1 MLRGILVGGR
11 TIYLLAVLVGGAVLP
26 VQVALNTLLRRYVGE
41 PMQVT
46 FISYVA
52 GSLASLAICCF
63 ARYPLPDVAALSQT
77 AWWMWVGGCLGT
89 FYVWSTIF
97 ATPRIGA
104 ALALALTI
112 AGQMIAAL
120 YLDHYGALGLT
131 RYAASPTRIAGVVL
145 VVLGVS
151 LVAYVKR

>member
-1 MLRGILVGGR
+1 MNGR
-11 TIYLLAVLVGGAVLP
+11 TIYLLAVLAGGAVLP

-46 FISYVA
+46 FISYFA
-52 GSLASLAICCF
+52 GALASLAVCF
-63 ARYPLPDVAALSQT
+63 LARYPLPTATALTQT
-77 AWWMWVGGCLGT
+77 SWWMWVGGCLGT

-112 AGQMIAAL
+112 AGQMVAAL
-120 YLDHYGALGLT
+120 FLDHYGALGLT
-131 RYAASPTRIAGVVL
+131 RYAASPTRIAGVVF

-151 LVAYVKR
+151 LVAYVRR

>member
-1 MLRGILVGGR
+1 MEGR
-11 TIYLLAVLVGGAVLP
+11 SIYLLAALAGGAILP

-46 FISYVA
+46 FVSYLA
-52 GSLASLAICCF
+52 GTLASLVICLLS
-63 ARYPLPDVAALSQT
+63 RYSLPATTSLAQT
-77 AWWMWVGGCLGT
+77 SWWMWIGGCLGT
-89 FYVWSTIF
+89 LYVWSTIF

-104 ALALALTI
+104 SLALALTI

-120 YLDHYGALGLT
+120 FLDHFGAIGLT
-131 RYAASPTRIAGVVL
+131 KYAANPTRIAGVVL

-151 LVAYVKR
+151 LVAYAKR

>member
-1 MLRGILVGGR
+1 MDGR
-11 TIYLLAVLVGGAVLP
+11 TIYLLAALIGGAILP
-26 VQVALNTLLRRYVGE
+26 VQVGLNTLLRRYVGE

-46 FISYVA
+46 FISYLA
-52 GSLASLAICCF
+52 GTLASLGICFF
-63 ARYPLPDVAALSQT
+63 ARYPLPAATSLAQT
-77 AWWMWVGGCLGT
+77 SWWMWIGGCLGT

-104 ALALALTI
+104 ALAVALTI

-120 YLDHYGALGLT
+120 FLDHYGAIGLT
-131 RYAASPTRIAGVVL
+131 KYAASPTRIIGVVF

-151 LVAYVKR
+151 LVAYAKR

>member
-1 MLRGILVGGR
+1 MNGR
-11 TIYLLAVLVGGAVLP
+11 TIYLLAALAGGAILP

-46 FISYVA
+46 FISYLA
-52 GSLASLAICCF
+52 GTLASLAICF
-63 ARYPLPDVAALSQT
+63 AARYPLPATSAIAQT
-77 AWWMWVGGCLGT
+77 SWWMWVGGCLGT
-89 FYVWSTIF
+89 LYVWSTIF
-97 ATPRIGA
+97 ATPKIGA
-104 ALALALTI
+104 SLALSLTI

-120 YLDHYGALGLT
+120 LLDHYGAIGLA
-131 RYAASPTRIAGVVL
+131 RFPASPTRIAGVVL

>member
-1 MLRGILVGGR
+1 MSGR
-11 TIYLLAVLVGGAVLP
+11 TIYLLAALAGGAILP

-46 FISYVA
+46 FVSYLA
-52 GSLASLAICCF
+52 GTLASLMICLV
-63 ARYPLPDVAALSQT
+63 ARYPLPVSTALAQT
-77 AWWMWVGGCLGT
+77 SWWMWIGGCLGT
-89 FYVWSTIF
+89 LYVWSTIF

-120 YLDHYGALGLT
+120 FLDHYGAIGLEKYSAT
-131 RYAASPTRIAGVVL
+131 PTRIAGVVL

-151 LVAYVKR
+151 LVSYVKR

>member
-1 MLRGILVGGR
+1 MDGR
-11 TIYLLAVLVGGAVLP
+11 TIYLLAALAGGAVLP

-52 GSLASLAICCF
+52 GALASLLICSL
-63 ARYPLPDVAALSQT
+63 ARYPLPATAALGQT
-77 AWWMWVGGCLGT
+77 SWWMWVGGCLGT

-97 ATPRIGA
+97 ATPKIGA

-120 YLDHYGALGLT
+120 FLDHYGAIGLT

-151 LVAYVKR
+151 LVASVRR

>member
-1 MLRGILVGGR
+1 MEGR
-11 TIYLLAVLVGGAVLP
+11 SIYLLAALAGGAILP

-46 FISYVA
+46 FVSYLA
-52 GSLASLAICCF
+52 GTLVSLVICLLSRYSLPATT
-63 ARYPLPDVAALSQT
+63 ALAQT
-77 AWWMWVGGCLGT
+77 SWWMWIGGCLGT
-89 FYVWSTIF
+89 LYVWSTIF

-120 YLDHYGALGLT
+120 FLDHYGAIGLT
-131 RYAASPTRIAGVVL
+131 KYAVNPTRIAGVVF

-151 LVAYVKR
+151 LVAYARR

>member
-1 MLRGILVGGR
+1 MDGR
-11 TIYLLAVLVGGAVLP
+11 TIYLLAVLSGGAILP

-46 FISYVA
+46 FISYLA
-52 GSLASLAICCF
+52 GTLASLVICF
-63 ARYPLPDVAALSQT
+63 AARYSLPTSAALAQT
-77 AWWMWVGGCLGT
+77 SWWMWIGGCLGT
-89 FYVWSTIF
+89 VYVWSTIF

-120 YLDHYGALGLT
+120 FLDHYGALGL
-131 RYAASPTRIAGVVL
+131 AKHSASPTRIAGVVL

-151 LVAYVKR
+151 LVAYAKR

>member
-1 MLRGILVGGR
+1 MDGR
-11 TIYLLAVLVGGAVLP
+11 TIYLLAALAGGVVLP

-46 FISYVA
+46 FISYLA
-52 GSLASLAICCF
+52 GALASLAICF
-63 ARYPLPDVAALSQT
+63 LSRYPLPTATALVQSS
-77 AWWMWVGGCLGT
+77 WWMWVGGCLGT

-97 ATPRIGA
+97 ATPKIGA

-120 YLDHYGALGLT
+120 FLDHYGVLGLT
-131 RYAASPTRIAGVVL
+131 RYAASPTRITGVVF
-145 VVLGVS
+145 VILGVS
-151 LVAYVKR
+151 LVAYVRR

>member
-1 MLRGILVGGR
+1 MDGR
-11 TIYLLAVLVGGAVLP
+11 TIYLLAALLGGGVLP

-46 FISYVA
+46 FVSYLVGA
-52 GSLASLAICCF
+52 LASLVICF
-63 ARYPLPDVAALSQT
+63 LARYPLPTAATLTQT
-77 AWWMWVGGCLGT
+77 SWWMWVGGCLGT
-89 FYVWSTIF
+89 LYVWSTIF

-120 YLDHYGALGLT
+120 FLDHYGALGLT

-151 LVAYVKR
+151 LVAYVRR

>member
-1 MLRGILVGGR
+1 MSER
-11 TIYLLAVLVGGAVLP
+11 TIYLLAALAGGAVLP

-52 GSLASLAICCF
+52 GALASLVICF
-63 ARYPLPDVAALSQT
+63 LARYPLPAAAVLNPTS
-77 AWWMWVGGCLGT
+77 WWMWIGGCLGT

-97 ATPRIGA
+97 ATPKIGA

-120 YLDHYGALGLT
+120 FLDHYGAVGLT

>member
-1 MLRGILVGGR
+1 MNGR
-11 TIYLLAVLVGGAVLP
+11 TIYLLAALAGGAVLP
-26 VQVALNTLLRRYVGE
+26 VQVAINTLLRRYVGE
-41 PMQVT
+41 AMQVT

-52 GSLASLAICCF
+52 GALASLAICVL
-63 ARYPLPDVAALSQT
+63 ARYPLPAAAALSQT
-77 AWWMWVGGCLGT
+77 SWWMWVGGCLGT

-97 ATPRIGA
+97 AAPKIGA

-120 YLDHYGALGLT
+120 FLDHYGAIGLT
-131 RYAASPTRIAGVVL
+131 KYTASPTRIAGAVL

-151 LVAYVKR
+151 LVAYGKQ

>member
-1 MLRGILVGGR
+1 MSGR
-11 TIYLLAVLVGGAVLP
+11 TIYLLAALAGGALLP

-46 FISYVA
+46 FISYLA
-52 GSLASLAICCF
+52 GTLASLLICLL
-63 ARYPLPDVAALSQT
+63 ARYPVPTTASLGQT
-77 AWWMWVGGCLGT
+77 SWWMWVGGCLGT

-104 ALALALTI
+104 SLALALTI

-120 YLDHYGALGLT
+120 FLDHYGALGLT
-131 RYAASPTRIAGVVL
+131 KYVASPTRIAGVVM

-151 LVAYVKR
+151 MVAYVKR

>member
-1 MLRGILVGGR
+1 MNGR
-11 TIYLLAVLVGGAVLP
+11 TIFLLAALAGGAVLP
-26 VQVALNTLLRRYVGE
+26 IQVALNTLLRGSANAA

-46 FISYVA
+46 FISYLA
-52 GSLASLAICCF
+52 GTLASLLVCF
-63 ARYPLPDVAALSQT
+63 MAKYPLPSMTALSQT
-77 AWWMWVGGCLGT
+77 SWWMWVGGCLGT

-97 ATPRIGA
+97 ATPKIGA

-120 YLDHYGALGLT
+120 FLDHYGALGLT
-131 RYAASPTRIAGVVL
+131 KYAASPTRIAGVVL

-151 LVAYVKR
+151 LVAYTRN

>member
-1 MLRGILVGGR
+1 MSER
-11 TIYLLAVLVGGAVLP
+11 TIYLLAALAGGAVLP

-52 GSLASLAICCF
+52 GALASLVICF
-63 ARYPLPDVAALSQT
+63 LARYPLPAAAVLNQT
-77 AWWMWVGGCLGT
+77 SWWMWIGGCLGT

-97 ATPRIGA
+97 ATPKIGA

-120 YLDHYGALGLT
+120 FLDHYGAVGLT